1 MKKILT
7 FCLVTLVAI
16 GCTKAQNSKP
26 ATAAIMTTDFIESV
40 KKETSTMITADY
52 SIKLWYMSDLSA
64 EGKLISPKIWRQV
77 NENDIN
83 YNDLVV
89 NLRKLLQQSP
99 AWKSALDATGNPI
112 QANVEFGIIINKNE
126 VTVTDKKWAGMIP

>member
-1 MKKILT
+1 
-7 FCLVTLVAI
+7 
-16 GCTKAQNSKP
+16 
-26 ATAAIMTTDFIESV
+26 
-40 KKETSTMITADY
+40 MITADY